1 MPKPMDMQKRWVA
14 HIEASLKCDE
24 WVRKGL
30 ELEKAGKIEAARKAL
45 KHAEKWDFERRK
57 LEV

>member
-14 HIEASLKCDE
+14 HIEASRKRDE
-24 WVRKGL
+24 WARKGL
-30 ELEKAGKIEAARKAL
+30 ALEKAGKIEAAHKAL
-45 KHAEKWDFERRK
+45 KRAEGWDFKRRK